1 MKIIMWRVAQKVRI
15 YRDDKFEVDLKPSVR
30 EFKEL
35 WCKRNAASNNG
46 AA

>member
-1 MKIIMWRVAQKVRI
+1 MKIIMWRVVEKVRI
-15 YRDDKFEVDLKPSVR
+15 YRDDKFEVDLKPWVG
-30 EFKEL
+30 EFKKL